1 LSSVAEQPPF
11 PIVPLLYTCIFPC
24 LSMKEALHFPYPP
37 VMLGNLP
44 GSINQNLQFLHL
56 PLSFATLGGIVE
68 YFEVEYNKNMKKLEK
83 PGNYAFIDSQNLN
96 LGTGRNIYYKGI
108 HQIKNRFIVAVTGK
122 HLVSRTGGILH

>member
-1 LSSVAEQPPF
+1 
-11 PIVPLLYTCIFPC
+11 
-24 LSMKEALHFPYPP
+24 MKEALHFPYPP